1 MGFQPRCRED
11 TPTLE
16 LLYVSKQCPTP
27 TPFSPAMTR
36 VRAHQERLIHCLAIP
51 RACFKN
57 SFVSGLMPVGT
68 PRGMKIRK
76 KLSTESK
83 ELSSNFQGLTAIEP
97 INKGLIAP
105 LAAQG
110 WEPRLSS
117 RG

>member
-51 RACFKN
+51 
-57 SFVSGLMPVGT
+57 S
-68 PRGMKIRK
+68 
-76 KLSTESK
+76 
-83 ELSSNFQGLTAIEP
+83 AIY
-97 INKGLIAP
+97 AP
-105 LAAQG
+105 Q
-110 WEPRLSS
+110 S
-117 RG
+117 RGDFISKPRCRHPEPESWHGASYLLSRRVGSRHLQLIVD